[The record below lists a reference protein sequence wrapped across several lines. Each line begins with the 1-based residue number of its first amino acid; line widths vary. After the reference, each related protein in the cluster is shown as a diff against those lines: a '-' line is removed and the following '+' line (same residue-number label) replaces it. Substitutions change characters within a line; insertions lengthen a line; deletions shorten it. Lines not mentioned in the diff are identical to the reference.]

1 MVLERLP
8 AHSLVCPHHT
18 VFQTTPTNATQ
29 QPIQGN
35 LSLSIVSNLWRYSAI
50 KHWNSDL
57 YSLTGWVLIAGM
69 IDSPQSR
76 NIEMEL
82 LIWISRFAVLYP
94 NLMCISWLSC
104 LKLGFRKSAYKTV
117 AMHFQSFAISSVFC
131 LRSLCR
137 CIPCVRSRCV
147 VNQKEMLTILWL

>member
-18 VFQTTPTNATQ
+18 VFQTTSIYATQ

-35 LSLSIVSNLWRYSAI
+35 LSLSSVSNLWRYSAI

-82 LIWISRFAVLYP
+82 LIWISRFAVFYH
-94 NLMCISWLSC
+94 NLMCVSLLSS
-104 LKLGFRKSAYKTV
+104 LKLGFMKKFLQNYCV
-117 AMHFQSFAISSVFC
+117 AFRSQYWGFFAFI
-131 LRSLCR
+131 
-137 CIPCVRSRCV
+137 RCV
-147 VNQKEMLTILWL
+147 VESLVYATVDALWTPIKCW